1 MYKEKASF
9 IDKLINAL
17 LSPFDRF
24 FFKSNHH
31 IGDDSYMQILNGGK
45 DISKLSEKWLKYYY
59 LHIHSK
65 LYEIMCGVYDGYDN
79 QPDYVFVAV
88 DPQLDDLYL
97 ELWNT
102 WLVIDRYP
110 FIEALKFGQF
120 NYFKSLN
127 YDPSDRIKMW
137 RGSKKYFVGDIESIG
152 KELSLDPLPNDL
164 KLAFTNI
171 DKLLSEHIVKKN
183 KVLYGEG
190 EYAFCSI
197 RINFESHKIYYR
209 NKEIIFSY
217 SDDFK
222 LLHVLLKN
230 RNTMVSDVEIAKF
243 INENVDTK
251 TLKNKDVARDIQ
263 FIKRDLGNKLAR
275 LGIEKADIEDIK
287 TAIERVSGS
296 GYIIRS

>member
-1 MYKEKASF
+1 MYQEKASF
-9 IDKLINAL
+9 LDKLINTL
-17 LSPFDRF
+17 LSPFDKF
-24 FFKSNHH
+24 TFKESHT

-45 DISKLSEKWLKYYY
+45 DITKLSEKWLKYYY

-79 QPDYVFVAV
+79 QPEFVFVAV

-110 FIEALKFGQF
+110 IIEALKFGQF

-137 RGSKKYFVGDIESIG
+137 RGVKKGFVEDMENVG
-152 KELSLDPLPNDL
+152 KELPLDPLPNDL

-171 DKLLSEHIVKKN
+171 DKLLAEHIIKKN

-190 EYAFCSI
+190 QYTLCSI
-197 RINFESHKIYYR
+197 RINFEHGKIYYKD
-209 NKEIIFSY
+209 KEIVFSY

-230 RNTMVSDVEIAKF
+230 INKIVSDVDIAKF
-243 INENVDTK
+243 INENIDTK

-263 FIKRDLGNKLAR
+263 FVKRDLGNKLAR
-275 LGIEKADIEDIK
+275 LGIEKADMEDIK
-287 TAIERVSGS
+287 TAIERVSGN